1 MAKSKEV
8 KIALLGCGKLGQ
20 GLYKLWK
27 ETRLMIKEQTGI
39 DLAISHILVK
49 HKKHKRDSTI
59 PVDILTD
66 NIKDILKD
74 PEVQIV
80 IDTIG
85 GIEPTYGII
94 KQFLN
99 RGCHVVSA
107 NRALLASKMREVF
120 ELARSRKV
128 HLQFDAALG
137 GGIPIVRM
145 LKRDLIAS
153 RIRGMWGI
161 ASGNANYLLTE
172 MHRSKKP
179 LKEVLK
185 IPELQRL
192 TESHMLIDYEGADS
206 AQKLA
211 LLAAMAFGV
220 EVNYLQVHA
229 EGISHIKQ
237 VDIQFAEEF
246 GYRIKLLAILR
257 DRDEGLELRVHPT
270 LVPEDHPLNS
280 VQYDY
285 NAFYIQTDLVGE
297 FMLYGKGAG
306 IYPAANMIIRDL
318 VEVATSIKT
327 SSKYMYE
334 FPLWRD
340 KKVLPIEEINS
351 GYYLRLIC
359 LDIPGVMGRIATIL
373 GENNINIGSAH
384 ANRKEQIKPEKTAYV
399 NIFIESAKEKDIF
412 TSISQINKS
421 KIIKGEIT
429 VIRIL
434 GERIN
439 VSDSARTG

>member
-27 ETRLMIKEQTGI
+27 ETRLKIKEQTGI

-49 HKKHKRDSTI
+49 HKKYKRDSAI
-59 PVDILTD
+59 PVAILTD
-66 NIKDILKD
+66 NIKNILKD

-172 MHRSKKP
+172 MHHSKKS

-220 EVNYLQVHA
+220 EVNYLQVH
-229 EGISHIKQ
+229 K
-237 VDIQFAEEF
+237 
-246 GYRIKLLAILR
+246 
-257 DRDEGLELRVHPT
+257 
-270 LVPEDHPLNS
+270 
-280 VQYDY
+280 
-285 NAFYIQTDLVGE
+285 
-297 FMLYGKGAG
+297 AG
-306 IYPAANMIIRDL
+306 
-318 VEVATSIKT
+318 
-327 SSKYMYE
+327 
-334 FPLWRD
+334 
-340 KKVLPIEEINS
+340 
-351 GYYLRLIC
+351 
-359 LDIPGVMGRIATIL
+359 
-373 GENNINIGSAH
+373 
-384 ANRKEQIKPEKTAYV
+384 
-399 NIFIESAKEKDIF
+399 
-412 TSISQINKS
+412 
-421 KIIKGEIT
+421 
-429 VIRIL
+429 
-434 GERIN
+434 
-439 VSDSARTG
+439 

>member
-27 ETRLMIKEQTGI
+27 ESRLKIQEQTGI

-49 HKKHKRDSTI
+49 EIKHKRDKDI
-59 PVDILTD
+59 PIDILTD
-66 NIKDILKD
+66 NLNEILENR
-74 PEVQIV
+74 EVQIV
-80 IDTIG
+80 VDTMG

-94 KQFLN
+94 KKFLN
-99 RGCHVVSA
+99 RDCHVVSA

-120 ELARSRKV
+120 ELARSRRV

-153 RIRGMWGI
+153 GIQAVWGI

-172 MHRSKKP
+172 MHHSKKS

-192 TESHMLIDYEGADS
+192 TESHMLLDYEGADS

-220 EVNYLQVHA
+220 EVNYLHVYA
-229 EGISHIKQ
+229 EGITHIKQ
-237 VDIQFAEEF
+237 IDIQYAEEF
-246 GYRIKLLAILR
+246 GYRIKLLAVLR
-257 DRDEGLELRVHPT
+257 DREKGLELRVHPT

-285 NAFYIQTDLVGE
+285 NAFYIQTAVVGE
-297 FMLYGKGAG
+297 FMIYGKGAG

-334 FPLWRD
+334 YPLWRD
-340 KKVLPIEEINS
+340 KNILPMEEINT
-351 GYYLRLIC
+351 GYYLRLTC
-359 LDIPGVMGRIATIL
+359 LDVPGVMGRIATVL
-373 GENNINIGSAH
+373 GEHNINIGSAH
-384 ANRKEQIKPEKTAYV
+384 AARKKQLTSEKIAYV
-399 NIFIESAKEKDIF
+399 NIFIESAKEKDVFAAID
-412 TSISQINKS
+412 QIKKF
-421 KIIKGEIT
+421 KIIKGGIT

-434 GERIN
+434 GK
-439 VSDSARTG
+439 S